1 MEQDK
6 KLRSAT
12 NNAYCLL
19 RSRPRS
25 ESEMRGRLKLKRYD
39 ESTIEAVIQSLKKVD
54 QIDDVNFANFW
65 VESRMH
71 VNPVGDIILRRELK
85 NKGVPE
91 AIIEGALRD
100 KAQNYDE
107 YRVALDVAERR
118 LKRISGPDRPKAAK
132 KLYDLLLRRGFEY
145 EIVKRVIGEI
155 IEVAD
160 NL

>member
-39 ESTIEAVIQSLKKVD
+39 ESTIEAVIESLKKVD
-54 QIDDVNFANFW
+54 QIDDVKFANFW

-71 VNPVGDIILRRELK
+71 VNPVGDIILKRELK
-85 NKGVPE
+85 DKGVPE
-91 AIIEGALRD
+91 PIIEGALRD
-100 KAQNYDE
+100 KAKNYDE
-107 YRVALDVAERR
+107 YRVALDIAKGRFERF
-118 LKRISGPDRPKAAK
+118 SGPERSKAVK
-132 KLYDLLLRRGFEY
+132 RLYDLLIRRGFEY
-145 EIVKRVIGEI
+145 DIVRRVIGEI
-155 IEVAD
+155 VEVGD
-160 NL
+160 V

>member
-39 ESTIEAVIQSLKKVD
+39 GATIEAVIESLKKVD
-54 QIDDVNFANFW
+54 QIDDVKFANFW

-71 VNPVGDIILRRELK
+71 VNPVGDIILRHELK
-85 NKGVPE
+85 VKGVPE
-91 AIIEGALRD
+91 SIIEGALRD

-107 YRVALDVAERR
+107 YSIALDIAERR
-118 LKRISGPDRPKAAK
+118 LKRISEAEIPKAAK

-145 EIVKRVIGEI
+145 ETVKRVIGEI
-155 IEVAD
+155 VK
-160 NL
+160 